1 MIERKSAL
9 KKLIVLLSL
18 VSLFVTLT
26 LLSKSKAVCEFFAS
40 TFARAWIFVF
50 GNIFG
55 VLPFSGYELFLIA
68 AIVLAV
74 VFCVYLVIFL
84 AKRRWNRLVS
94 MLLIAAITVFSF
106 LNIYTATASMTYNRN
121 DLPADIYSQYSSKDL
136 TYAEAL
142 EIANIIIDRANETF
156 SATKHDTDGNIVYPF
171 NFKELC
177 DMMKEE
183 YKRLDNRYFS
193 SYTPSGKRIINKT
206 IMSELHITGVFF
218 APFGEA
224 NVNGNENNLYL
235 PHTLAHEIAH
245 SKGVMKEFQADI
257 VSCYVLLQ
265 SDNPYLSYGAYVQC
279 LNSALNIVSLYPDSK
294 ADYDLLDAKVND
306 AIYTERRNYTAF
318 YSQFHHFDDFGDF
331 LNDIYLKL
339 QKQPDGSGSYVKPGE
354 IIDTGNTDNDGRPIV
369 EVVNFSGMQN
379 LLITLYKQGKLA

>member
-18 VSLFVTLT
+18 VALFVTLT

-218 APFGEA
+218 DPFGEA

-294 ADYDLLDAKVND
+294 AHYDLLEAKVND

-318 YSQFHHFDDFGDF
+318 YSQFHHFDDLGDF
-331 LNDIYLKL
+331 LNDI
-339 QKQPDGSGSYVKPGE
+339 
-354 IIDTGNTDNDGRPIV
+354 
-369 EVVNFSGMQN
+369 
-379 LLITLYKQGKLA
+379 

>member
-18 VSLFVTLT
+18 VALFVTLT

-294 ADYDLLDAKVND
+294 AHYDLLEAKVND

-318 YSQFHHFDDFGDF
+318 YSQFHHFDDLGDF

>member
-18 VSLFVTLT
+18 VALFVTLT

-294 ADYDLLDAKVND
+294 AHYDLLEANVND

-318 YSQFHHFDDFGDF
+318 YSQFHHFDDLGDF

>member
-18 VSLFVTLT
+18 VALFVTLT

-142 EIANIIIDRANETF
+142 EVANIIIDRANETF

-318 YSQFHHFDDFGDF
+318 YSQFHHFDDLGDF

>member
-18 VSLFVTLT
+18 VALFVTLT

-156 SATKHDTDGNIVYPF
+156 SATKHYTDGNIVYPF

-318 YSQFHHFDDFGDF
+318 YSQFHHFDDLGDF

>member
-18 VSLFVTLT
+18 VALFVTLT

-245 SKGVMKEFQADI
+245 SKGIMKEFQADI

-294 ADYDLLDAKVND
+294 AHYDLLEAKVND

-318 YSQFHHFDDFGDF
+318 YSQFHHFDDLGDF

>member
-18 VSLFVTLT
+18 VVLFVTLT

-106 LNIYTATASMTYNRN
+106 LNIYTATASMTYNRK

-156 SATKHDTDGNIVYPF
+156 SATKHDIDGNIVYPF
-171 NFKELC
+171 NYKELC

-294 ADYDLLDAKVND
+294 ADCDLLEAKVND

-318 YSQFHHFDDFGDF
+318 YSQFHHFDDLGDF

>member
-18 VSLFVTLT
+18 VALFVTLT

-294 ADYDLLDAKVND
+294 AHYDLLEAKVND

-318 YSQFHHFDDFGDF
+318 YSQFHHFDDLGDF

-354 IIDTGNTDNDGRPIV
+354 IIDTGKTDNDGRPIV

>member
-1 MIERKSAL
+1 
-9 KKLIVLLSL
+9 
-18 VSLFVTLT
+18 
-26 LLSKSKAVCEFFAS
+26 
-40 TFARAWIFVF
+40 
-50 GNIFG
+50 
-55 VLPFSGYELFLIA
+55 
-68 AIVLAV
+68 
-74 VFCVYLVIFL
+74 
-84 AKRRWNRLVS
+84 
-94 MLLIAAITVFSF
+94 
-106 LNIYTATASMTYNRN
+106 MTYNRN

-294 ADYDLLDAKVND
+294 AHYDLLEAKVND

-318 YSQFHHFDDFGDF
+318 YSQFHHFDDLGDF

>member
-18 VSLFVTLT
+18 VALFVTLT

-318 YSQFHHFDDFGDF
+318 YSQFHHFDDLGDF